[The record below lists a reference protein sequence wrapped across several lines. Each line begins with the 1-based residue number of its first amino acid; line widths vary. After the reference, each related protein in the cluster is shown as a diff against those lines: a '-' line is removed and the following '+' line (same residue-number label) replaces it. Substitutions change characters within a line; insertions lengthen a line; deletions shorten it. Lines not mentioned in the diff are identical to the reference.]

1 MTRLARYL
9 RNHHWT
15 IITLTIIVVSWITL
29 FTQLVIRRHNS
40 FQTFDFDLGIHD
52 QSLWLLAHGKTFNT
66 VCGLPVFG
74 HHAMFMYYLLV
85 PFVWLGGGPN
95 LWNTFQVLALGLAAI
110 PVFKIAMYRL
120 NSRSAA
126 LAFAVSWLLLPTTIY
141 LVWET
146 FHPETM
152 AIPFLLTGYYYA
164 ISRKAPQT
172 GRLSRTALSFVWLSA
187 AVLWKEDIA
196 LAVMGIGVLMMWKR
210 QWRFGAT
217 LTGAAFL
224 YFLIIGV
231 WLVPTLAGEFSSYG
245 SLYGDLGRTPL
256 DVVKNSVLHPSRLLN
271 RLSDNNALGYA
282 GQITSPLAFMSLLA
296 PVTLI
301 MGLPQYF
308 INILTTANFTWAMMY
323 HYQAVPIVAAIVAAI
338 DGVAF
343 IQRRSRSIAH
353 LSVVGVLIASS
364 IAAVNWGNSPIGEN
378 RNYISW
384 GSNTPWIEGWK
395 AAQRR
400 VRPNDIVSAAYAL
413 IPHITHREVV
423 YSFPNPWIQSNF
435 LNSPSRFV
443 DPDRV
448 KWIVV
453 ADMQMA
459 PDVTEKLN
467 SLISSGEFG
476 DAETVNGVTSYRRL
490 RPATPAQ

>member
-1 MTRLARYL
+1 MTRLTQYL
-9 RNHHWT
+9 RNRHWT
-15 IITLTIIVVSWITL
+15 DDAMLLIVVSWIFL
-29 FTQLVIRRHNS
+29 FARLIIRRHDS

-110 PVFKIAMYRL
+110 PVFKIAVHRL
-120 NSRSAA
+120 NSRIAG
-126 LAFAVSWLLLPTTIY
+126 LAFAIAWLLLPTTIY

-152 AIPFLLTGYYYA
+152 AIPFLLTGYHYA
-164 ISRKAPQT
+164 ITRNSPHT
-172 GRLSRTALSFVWLSA
+172 GRLSRTSLAFIWLAA

-196 LAVMGIGVLMMWKR
+196 LAVIGIGVLMLWKR

-217 LTGAAFL
+217 LIGAAFV
-224 YFLIIGV
+224 YFLVIGV

-245 SLYGDLGRTPL
+245 ALYGNLGQTPL
-256 DVVKNSVLHPSRLLN
+256 DVVKNSVLHPSRFFG
-271 RLSDNNALGYA
+271 RLSDNNALGYT
-282 GQITSPLAFMSLLA
+282 GQIMSPLAFMSVLA
-296 PVTLI
+296 PITLV
-301 MGLPQYF
+301 MAVPQYF
-308 INILTTANFTWAMMY
+308 INILTTADFTWAMMY

-343 IQRRSRSIAH
+343 MQRRNRYLGH
-353 LSVVGVLIASS
+353 LCVTAVLIASS
-364 IAAVNWGNSPIGEN
+364 IAAVNWGNSPIGKKKD
-378 RNYISW
+378 YISW
-384 GSNTPWIEGWK
+384 GSNTSWIEGWK

-400 VRPNDIVSAAYAL
+400 VGPNDIVSATYAL

-435 LNSPSRFV
+435 LNSPSRYV

-453 ADMQMA
+453 AEMQMA
-459 PDVTEKLN
+459 PEVTEKLN
-467 SLISSGEFG
+467 SLIASGEFG
-476 DAETVNGVTSYRRL
+476 DAETVNRVTSYRRL
-490 RPATPAQ
+490 RPATPAK